1 MKNIILVFILIIF
14 GSHQTKAQIDHWETV
29 VFEGDVWDYIVPTS
43 NIANWTNLG
52 FSPTGWNSG
61 QGGFGYGD
69 GDDNTILP
77 NGTISVYQRIEFN
90 IIDTSVI
97 EQAILN
103 IDYDDSYI
111 AYLNGVEISRDLLT
125 GFPPAYNQPASG
137 LHEAL
142 GYQSIYPAQ
151 IILNK
156 AFLSQNL
163 NQGLNVLAVEV
174 HNESTTSSDM
184 SSRVFLHLG
193 ITNTTTN
200 YFPTPNWFS
209 PPVYLT
215 ESNLPIVV
223 INTLNN
229 ANIPDQPKI
238 DATMG
243 IIYNGEG
250 QMNYIS
256 DSFNEFYGTI
266 GIEIRGSS
274 SSTFPK
280 KSWGLETRGPDSTNY
295 NVSIFNWPADNDW
308 ILYAPYSDKS
318 LLRNVITY
326 KLGNDLGRYAPRTKL
341 CEVIL
346 NGEYQGVY
354 VFTEKI
360 KINPGRVNINK
371 MDSTDV
377 SDQAISGGYIFKID
391 KTTAGGVI
399 AWTSPYLQ
407 APPSTFYTK
416 YQVHDPAYDEINSQQ
431 LNYIQNY
438 VTQFETALSGANFSD
453 PVLGYE
459 PFIDVGSFVDF
470 MLINEIT
477 KNVDGYRISTFYYK
491 QHISEGGKIVAGPIW
506 DFNLAIGNANYCN
519 GGLTSGWEIDFNT
532 ICGGGQLSNPFHWT
546 RLVQDPD
553 FTHQLNCRW
562 QELRQTKFHKD
573 TLMNYI
579 DSMANYLQ
587 DASSRNF
594 TKWQTL
600 GTYLWPNNFVG
611 NTYSEEIDY
620 LKTWLLARIDWM
632 DANMYGTCTDL
643 GINQTTLQQQKV
655 NIYPNPTQNTLNVL
669 FDIPLKQGTIS
680 ITNLL
685 GQQVLLKDIN
695 QTHFVKIDLSTFENG
710 VYILKVYE
718 NNLLINQQK
727 IIKQ

>member
-1 MKNIILVFILIIF
+1 MKKILFIFITFFLCAN
-14 GSHQTKAQIDHWETV
+14 QTKAQINHWETV
-29 VFEGDVWDYIVPTS
+29 VFEDDVWDYIIPTS

-52 FSPTGWNSG
+52 FTPIGWNSG

-69 GDDNTILP
+69 GDDNTVLP
-77 NGTISVYQRIEFN
+77 NGTISVYQRIVFN

-111 AYLNGVEISRDLLT
+111 AYLNGVEISRDLLN
-125 GFPPAYNQPASG
+125 GSPPAFNQLASG
-137 LHEAL
+137 LHEAQ
-142 GYQSIYPAQ
+142 GYQGIYPTQ
-151 IILNK
+151 IILDK
-156 AFLSQNL
+156 GFLSQNL
-163 NQGLNVLAVEV
+163 NQGVNVLAVEV
-174 HNESTTSSDM
+174 HNQSSTSSDM
-184 SSRVFLHLG
+184 SSRVFFHLG
-193 ITNTTTN
+193 ITNTSTD
-200 YFPTPNWFS
+200 YSPTPNWFS
-209 PPVYLT
+209 PPVYLS

-223 INTLNN
+223 INTDGVS
-229 ANIPDQPKI
+229 IPNEPKI

-256 DSFNEFYGTI
+256 DPFNEFYGTI

-360 KINPGRVNINK
+360 KINPGRVNIHK

-391 KTTAGGVI
+391 KTTAGGII
-399 AWTSPYLQ
+399 AWTSPFLQ

-416 YQVHDPAYDEINSQQ
+416 YQVHDPAYDEINAQQ

-438 VTQFETALSGANFSD
+438 VTQFETALSGVNFSD

-506 DFNLAIGNANYCN
+506 DFNLAIGNANYCD
-519 GGLTSGWEIDFNT
+519 GGLTSGWEINYNS
-532 ICGGGQLSNPFHWT
+532 ICGGQLSNPFHWT

-620 LKTWLLARIDWM
+620 LKNWLLARIDWM
-632 DANMYGTCTDL
+632 DANMFGTCTDL

-669 FDIPLKQGTIS
+669 FDTPLKQGKIT

-685 GQQVLLKDIN
+685 GQQILLKDIN
-695 QTHFVKIDLSTFENG
+695 QTHFVKIDLSTIENG
-710 VYILKVYE
+710 VYILKVYK
-718 NNLLINQQK
+718 NNQLINQQK